1 MDLGIGFQ
9 EILFFALGLVLLY
22 FLGYI
27 ILSPFT
33 LLMKFILSA
42 FLGAAAVVVINLA
55 GASFGV
61 TIPVNPATAL
71 IVGFLGLPGVVL
83 IFVLKLIF
91 GI

>member
-1 MDLGIGFQ
+1 MDLGIGLK
-9 EILFFALGLVLLY
+9 EILFFALGLCLLY

-27 ILSPFT
+27 ILSPFS

-42 FLGAAAVVVINLA
+42 FLGAAVVVVINLV
-55 GASFGV
+55 GGSFGV

-83 IFVLKLIF
+83 LLVLKLIL

>member
-1 MDLGIGFQ
+1 MGLGIGLQ

-33 LLMKFILSA
+33 LLMKFVLNS
-42 FLGAAAVVVINLA
+42 FLGAAVLVVINLI
-55 GASFGV
+55 GQNFGV
-61 TIPVNPATAL
+61 PIPLNPATAL
-71 IVGFLGLPGVVL
+71 IVGFLGLPGVAL
-83 IFVLKLIF
+83 LFVLKLIL

>member
-1 MDLGIGFQ
+1 MGLGIGIQ
-9 EILFFALGLVLLY
+9 EILFFALGLTLLY

-33 LLMKFILSA
+33 LVMKFVLNS
-42 FLGAAAVVVINLA
+42 FLGAAVVVIINLI
-55 GASFGV
+55 GQNFGF
-61 TIPVNPATAL
+61 TIPVNPASAL

-83 IFVLKLIF
+83 LFLLKIIL

>member
-1 MDLGIGFQ
+1 MGLGIGLQ

-33 LLMKFILSA
+33 LLMKFVLNS
-42 FLGAAAVVVINLA
+42 FLGAAVVVVINLI
-55 GASFGV
+55 GQNFGV
-61 TIPVNPATAL
+61 TIPLNPATAL
-71 IVGFLGLPGVVL
+71 IVGFLGLPGVAL
-83 IFVLKLIF
+83 LFVLKLIL